1 MTQHE
6 IETFNQAREAWIK
19 YEPHQWNLG
28 LQRNFSLRVMKYAL
42 AAQIT
47 VSQAKEAVQRGKP
60 IE

>member
-6 IETFNQAREAWIK
+6 IETFNQAAEAWIK
-19 YEPHQWNLG
+19 YEPQQWNLG
-28 LQRNFSLRVMKYAL
+28 LQRNFTLKVMKYAL

-47 VSQAKEAVQRGKP
+47 IAQAKEAVKSGKP

>member
-6 IETFNQAREAWIK
+6 IEMFNLAREAWIK
-19 YEPHQWNLG
+19 YEVALWNVG
-28 LQRNFSLRVMKYAL
+28 LQRNFTLKVMKYAL

-47 VSQAKEAVQRGKP
+47 VTQAKEAVQRGKP